1 MLRFRRKTD
10 GCGDQEALSHAL
22 PPVVEVRHLSRHMQ
36 RDLNLRE
43 VEDFLS
49 LESIR
54 DRKIPQNRL
63 F

>member
-1 MLRFRRKTD
+1 MLRLWRKTAD
-10 GCGDQEALSHAL
+10 GTDQQAL
-22 PPVVEVRHLSRHMQ
+22 PPVVEVRHLSPHLL

-54 DRKIPQNRL
+54 DRKLPQNRL